1 MPRFRQTKEI
11 LKLMEKKERIRNIGI
26 IAHID
31 HGKTTMTDSL
41 LVEAGLLPSQIAGS
55 ARALDYL
62 EEEQRRGITIKTANI
77 SMLHEMGDLSYLINL
92 VDTPGHVDFTGKVTR
107 ALRAVDG
114 VVVVVDVVEEIM
126 AQTETV
132 TRQALEERVKPVLF
146 INKVDRLLSELRL
159 SPREIQTK
167 FIRVIGDFNNLIEL
181 YGEPEFKK
189 KWRVDPAKGS
199 VVFGSALHEW
209 GFTLNIADKKGIKFG
224 DRDIMDA
231 YKNGKHQALSRS
243 IPLHTAILD
252 MVVKNIPS
260 PVESQK
266 YRVPKI
272 WKGELDS
279 EVGRAMLNCDDKG
292 PTVMCITNAQAVPG
306 EGLVATGRLFSG
318 SVKEGDKIYLVGAN
332 KEYSVKKVSL
342 YMSCF
347 KEVVDR
353 ISAGNIAALDGLDLA
368 RAGETIVDVAS
379 RQAMM
384 GFESIKYVSEPVMTI
399 AVEPKNPDDLP
410 HLIEVMNRVSIEDPN
425 LVTTADEETGQYL
438 ISGIGELHL
447 EIAKNFLIQYSGK
460 LELAVSNPIAAYRE
474 SILQPGAVV
483 MARSP
488 NKRNKF
494 WVQVEPLESEVAAL
508 MDRGGFTEEM
518 VREQIADALPE
529 EKESLWAVDKYK
541 NLLVDLTQNV
551 ESINE
556 VKDSVI
562 SGFHWACRN
571 GPLCEEP
578 MTGLKVKLV
587 DAHIHGDPLKRES
600 TQVVRAVSR
609 AILGSSLTVKPVLL
623 EPVYEIEVS
632 TPTEWF
638 GTCSRIMIQRRGKI
652 RATEQKGGLT
662 IIKGQI
668 PVAETFGL
676 SAEMRSAT
684 SGHAFWQFVSGHW
697 QKVPESLAAKVI
709 KQIRERRGLPAEIPK
724 PEMFVDEISLPR
736 V

>member
-1 MPRFRQTKEI
+1 MPRFGQMKEI

-26 IAHID
+26 VAHID

-77 SMLHEMGDLSYLINL
+77 SLLHEMGGLSYLINL

-107 ALRAVDG
+107 ALRATDG
-114 VVVVVDVVEEIM
+114 VVVVIDAVEEIM

-132 TRQALEERVKPVLF
+132 IRQALEERVKPVLF

-159 SPREIQTK
+159 SPEEIQTK
-167 FIRVIGDFNNLIEL
+167 FIRIIGDFNNLIEL
-181 YGEPEFKK
+181 HGEPEFKK
-189 KWRVDPAKGS
+189 KWRVDPAKEG
-199 VVFGSALHEW
+199 VVFGSALHKW
-209 GFTLNIADKKGIKFG
+209 GFTLNIANKKGIKFS
-224 DRDIMDA
+224 DRDVMDA
-231 YKNGKHQALSRS
+231 YKKGKYQSLSRS

-252 MVVKNIPS
+252 MVVKNVPS

-266 YRVPKI
+266 YRVPRI
-272 WKGELDS
+272 WKGEPNS

-292 PTVMCITNAQAVPG
+292 PTVMCITNAQLVPG

-318 SVKEGDKIYLVGAN
+318 SVKEGDKVYLVGAD
-332 KEYSVKKVSL
+332 KEYSVKHVSL
-342 YMSCF
+342 YMSRF
-347 KEVVDR
+347 REAVDR

-399 AVEPKNPDDLP
+399 AVEPKKPDDLP
-410 HLIEVMNRVSIEDPN
+410 HLVEVMNRLSIEDPN
-425 LVTTADEETGQYL
+425 LVTTVDEETGQYL
-438 ISGIGELHL
+438 ISGVGELHL
-447 EIAKNFLIQYSGK
+447 EIAKNSLIQYSGK

-474 SILQPGAVV
+474 SILKPGAVV

-494 WVQVEPLESEVAAL
+494 WVQVEPLESEVVEL
-508 MDRGGFTEEM
+508 MDRSGFVEGM
-518 VREQIADALPE
+518 VREQIADALLE
-529 EKESLWAVDKYK
+529 EKESLWAVDRYR
-541 NLLVDLTQNV
+541 NLLVGLTGNV
-551 ESINE
+551 ESIFE
-556 VKDSVI
+556 VKDGVI

-578 MTGLKVKLV
+578 MRGLKVKLV
-587 DAHIHGDPLKRES
+587 DAHIHGDTLQRES

-609 AILGSSLTVKPVLL
+609 AILGSSLTAKPMLL
-623 EPVYEIEVS
+623 EPIYEIEVS

-638 GTCSRIMIQRRGKI
+638 GACSRIMTHRRGKI
-652 RATEQKGGLT
+652 QGTEQKGGLT

-697 QKVPESLAAKVI
+697 QKVPESLAARVI

-736 V
+736 I